1 MFPWKSDTE
10 GFCFQNIMHLFVTV
24 VVVVLSLSALII
36 IAISSK
42 KAGLNLL
49 SKWAYIALIAG
60 ATWSNWNNSFTT
72 ICIWPI
78 RKI

>member
-10 GFCFQNIMHLFVTV
+10 DFCFQNIMHLFVTIAV
-24 VVVVLSLSALII
+24 VILSLSALII

-42 KAGLNLL
+42 KAGHNSL

-60 ATWSNWNNSFTT
+60 ATLSYWNNSFTT

-78 RKI
+78 